1 MTGWHWPE
9 MEKAAVLADSRL
21 FLPVSPRD
29 ACVQEQ
35 AVQLLPTTQQ
45 QPTKNKQLPD
55 NNYELQLQLQL
66 QLRTATSTANF
77 YFDCKL
83 QPQLPTTNYQLPT
96 TNYQLPTTNYQLPT
110 TNFTTHIYCKY
121 CNPLV
126 LLVFTTRTSTSTS
139 TAITTTTTATAT
151 ATATI
156 TIQHQKKRGA

>member
-1 MTGWHWPE
+1 

-55 NNYELQLQLQL
+55 SYYNYELLL
-66 QLRTATSTANF
+66 
-77 YFDCKL
+77 
-83 QPQLPTTNYQLPT
+83 QLPTT
-96 TNYQLPTTNYQLPT
+96 
-110 TNFTTHIYCKY
+110 TTHTYYQY

-126 LLVFTTRTSTSTS
+126 LLSSPSELLQPLRTS
-139 TAITTTTTATAT
+139 
-151 ATATI
+151 
-156 TIQHQKKRGA
+156 QHQRKRSALLEAKD